1 MLETLSFDIPTQG
14 LHPITPQVAEL
25 VANAGSDE
33 GLCTLFL
40 QHTSASL
47 LIQENA
53 DPSVQHDLLG
63 WLERI
68 APDGDPRY
76 AHDAEGPD
84 DMPAHLRSA
93 VTKTSESIP
102 IVAGSL
108 ALGTWQGLYLVEH
121 RTSPHARS
129 IVVHLQGD

>member
-1 MLETLSFDIPTQG
+1 M
-14 LHPITPQVAEL
+14 
-25 VANAGSDE
+25 
-33 GLCTLFL
+33 
-40 QHTSASL
+40 
-47 LIQENA
+47 
-53 DPSVQHDLLG
+53 QHDLLG

-129 IVVHLQGD
+129 IVVHVLGD